1 MPYRIG
7 TTANDMKLGILL
19 KSTFIGKVPEYNS
32 GIIDKESSVKADVA
46 NEERSMVW
54 ADETCLITR
63 TE

>member
-1 MPYRIG
+1 
-7 TTANDMKLGILL
+7 MKLGILL

-32 GIIDKESSVKADVA
+32 GIIDTESSVKADVA

-54 ADETCLITR
+54 ADETYLNTQ